1 MKVPFF
7 VSATILTAWTL
18 AAIHIGIGIG
28 EFAIVVDGMVAEYL
42 D

>member
-1 MKVPFF
+1 MKVPLI

-28 EFAIVVDGMVAEYL
+28 EFATVVEGMVAEHL